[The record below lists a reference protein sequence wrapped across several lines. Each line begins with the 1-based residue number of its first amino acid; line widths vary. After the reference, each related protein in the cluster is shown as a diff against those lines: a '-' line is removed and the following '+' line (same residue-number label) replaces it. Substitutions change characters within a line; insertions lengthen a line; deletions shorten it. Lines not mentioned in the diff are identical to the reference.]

1 MNPAFEEA
9 LQTRLLWMQVRSY
22 GLLGFHHMAEA
33 AAHEA
38 YWRVERLAVNQAR
51 CDLPYAHPYGP
62 KCPPLLHDVPRLAA
76 LYEHAYRDEA
86 SEVEEERK
94 VAAQRLRQQEKTLH
108 ALACI
113 GRNEWD
119 ALDLP
124 TPEHLSAEL
133 YAGEGVRV
141 DGHFLHYDSD
151 DGVVWM
157 DNPYGVEGCLGEEP
171 TVALCRRFLTRIAK
185 GGMYGPEP

>member
-9 LQTRLLWMQVRSY
+9 LQARFLWMQVCSY
-22 GLLGFHHMAEA
+22 GLLGFHRMAEA
-33 AAHEA
+33 SAHEA
-38 YWRVERLAVNQAR
+38 YGRVEMLAMNQAR
-51 CDLPYAHPYGP
+51 CNLPYAHPYGAR
-62 KCPPLLHDVPRLAA
+62 CPLLLRDVPRLAA
-76 LYEHAYRDEA
+76 LYEQAYRDEA
-86 SEVEEERK
+86 REVEEERK
-94 VAAQRLRQQEKTLH
+94 EAAQRQSQQEKQLR

-113 GRNEWD
+113 ERNDWD

-124 TPEHLSAEL
+124 TPKHLSAEL
-133 YAGEGVRV
+133 YAGKGVRV

-171 TVALCRRFLTRIAK
+171 TVALCRRFLTRIAR

>member
-9 LQTRLLWMQVRSY
+9 LQARLLWMQVRSCGSL
-22 GLLGFHHMAEA
+22 GLHHLAGL

-38 YWRVERLAVNQAR
+38 YWRVERLAVKQAHG
-51 CDLPYAHPYGP
+51 DLPYGA
-62 KCPPLLHDVPRLAA
+62 KCPPLLIDVPRLAR
-76 LYEHAYRDEA
+76 LYEQAYHDEA
-86 SEVEEERK
+86 LVVEEERK
-94 VAAQRLRQQEKTLH
+94 EAAQRQRQRDKEQH
-108 ALACI
+108 AKACI
-113 GRNEWD
+113 ERNDWE

-133 YAGEGVRV
+133 YAGKGERI

-151 DGVVWM
+151 DGIVWM

-171 TVALCRRFLTRIAK
+171 TVALCRRFLSRIAK